1 MKRRNM
7 LGYRGAKA
15 PSRTQALTL
24 AMGLLAAAVVK
35 AQQPD
40 TVTRRDS
47 LRRPDTLASQDS
59 LLGRELQRIRGEA
72 RPVALAD
79 SATSDT
85 SSTPADLL
93 ANLSIIG
100 DVISDLTPDG
110 STLESGRRFELR
122 ELHLATRAAIEPWL
136 RGDFRLGV
144 DDEGS
149 LLLMEA
155 ALTTTSLPLGMEV
168 RAGRFQ
174 APVAEQNLTHRVYLP
189 TIDYPYVIQRFLGA
203 HGGRATGLSV
213 AHIASWLGIRSRLV
227 LTALESFPEGHAI
240 GGEHAAQGH
249 LTFEPRP
256 ADPPNKTLQGLG
268 YTGRV
273 STTWHYDQPFSIE
286 TSISVGTGR
295 GTQPF
300 GCEAFGHY
308 EACPAGRGET
318 GVNARQSLVGAGL
331 TLRWQPRSSGSARSM
346 ILQSELMRQQNA
358 LPRLPRGAPPTA
370 TYLGPTADP
379 AGAYAL
385 RELSCCVVCMWP
397 PATIGS
403 RAWFQASKTPLPN
416 RPTFS
421 LCQASCPSSRSC
433 SNALSSALVNRR
445 IECSFR

>member
-1 MKRRNM
+1 
-7 LGYRGAKA
+7 
-15 PSRTQALTL
+15 
-24 AMGLLAAAVVK
+24 MGLLAAAVAK

-47 LRRPDTLASQDS
+47 LSRPDTLAQDS
-59 LLGRELQRIRGEA
+59 LLRRELQRIRGEA
-72 RPVALAD
+72 RPVPLAD
-79 SATSDT
+79 SASSDT

-93 ANLSIIG
+93 SNLNIIG

-122 ELHLATRAAIEPWL
+122 ELHLATRASIESWL

-144 DDEGS
+144 DDEGR
-149 LLLMEA
+149 LMLMEA
-155 ALTTTSLPLGMEV
+155 ALTTTSLPWGMEV

-174 APVAEQNLTHRVYLP
+174 APVGEQNSTHRVYLP
-189 TIDYPYVIQRFLGA
+189 TIDYPYAIQRFLGP

-213 AHIASWLGIRSRLV
+213 AHVASWLGIRSHVV

-240 GGEHAAQGH
+240 GGEHAGQGH

-268 YTGRV
+268 YTGRIG
-273 STTWHYDQPFSIE
+273 TTWHYDQPFSIE
-286 TSISVGTGR
+286 TSVSVGSGR
-295 GTQPF
+295 STQPF

-331 TLRWQPRSSGSARSM
+331 TVRWQPRSSGGSRSV
-346 ILQSELMRQQNA
+346 IVQSELMRQQNS

-385 RELSCCVVCMWP
+385 ARVQLWRRVYVAARYDWVESVVPGEQNTVAKSAYLQVVPSELSKFTLMFERAQFGLGEPQNRVLVQMT
-397 PATIGS
+397 AGIGA
-403 RAWFQASKTPLPN
+403 R
-416 RPTFS
+416 
-421 LCQASCPSSRSC
+421 RSHDH
-433 SNALSSALVNRR
+433 
-445 IECSFR
+445 